1 MLLLLMAQEGLPEET
16 VIATAKI
23 MENTS
28 FSIRHVDEFNT
39 YNSQGNDN
47 KKQRPF
53 TSIKV
58 IPTFRG
64 V

>member
-1 MLLLLMAQEGLPEET
+1 MAKDGLPEET
-16 VIATAKI
+16 IIATAKI

-28 FSIRHVDEFNT
+28 FSIKHVDEFKT
-39 YNSQGNDN
+39 YNDQGNEN
-47 KKQRPF
+47 PKSRPF
-53 TSIKV
+53 TSTKV

>member
-1 MLLLLMAQEGLPEET
+1 MAQEGLPEET

-39 YNSQGNDN
+39 YNSMGNDN
-47 KKQRPF
+47 VKQKPF
-53 TSIKV
+53 TSTKV